1 MKKNQVTV
9 VGKGKLVNST
19 SGIKVTVEIANATNK
34 KGEAIEFIRIKTD
47 KKPSQTV
54 INAIKLQGGSWF
66 SKDESWSIFNS
77 VKNQRF
83 VNKVILKD
91 CFKVEEEEKVVEVV
105 KTSKPQSKAK
115 GKAKTTNTIED
126 RVNALEKAQK
136 ENNKKLDKILAL
148 LSK

>member
-1 MKKNQVTV
+1 MKKS
-9 VGKGKLVNST
+9 GKLVNST
-19 SGIKVTVEIANATNK
+19 SGIKVTVTTVTVKSKDGKEM
-34 KGEAIEFIRIKTD
+34 EFIRINTD

-54 INAIKLQGGSWF
+54 INAIKLHGGSWYNQ
-66 SKDESWSIFNS
+66 DQTWSVYNNA
-77 VKNQRF
+77 KNQRF

-91 CFKVEEEEKVVEVV
+91 CFKIEEEEKTVEV